1 MKNKENY
8 DKMAK
13 LRFWEKV
20 NKTDTCWEWTAHKL
34 YNGYGRFSIYGETD
48 YTHRISWMFATG
60 KYPTGE
66 QVLHTCDNPA
76 CVNPDH
82 LFLGTLDENMA
93 DRNKKG
99 RQSTSRKV
107 TCRHGFALV
116 CNGTNRRMALDCMV
130 CSTQRKYRSGE
141 NREHRNTKAR
151 EKAREY
157 AKKTKAKKKKLG

>member
-60 KYPTGE
+60 KYPTGK

-82 LFLGTLDENMA
+82 LFLGTLDENMD

-99 RQSTSRKV
+99 RTSNSSKL
-107 TCRHGFALV
+107 TCRHGYPFSY
-116 CNGTNRRMALDCMV
+116 TKTKKRTALDCQT
-130 CSTQRKYRSGE
+130 CQTLRKYHNAVPFEVRQQ
-141 NREHRNTKAR
+141 KAR
-151 EKAREY
+151 KWAENAR
-157 AKKTKAKKKKLG
+157 KKKKLG